1 MIAIKLTG
9 RIFDDRALVKEY
21 AAILRSLDERAVIIT
36 GGGSTARTYIEVAR
50 ELGAGNYTLDLIGI
64 EASRLNAWL
73 MIAGL
78 GDEAYPKP
86 AESLAELLAALSYK
100 RKVVM
105 GGLQP
110 GQSTATVAA
119 LAAEAVG
126 ARALINCANIDGI
139 YDDDPRRNPNARR
152 IPVVKASELAAILR
166 SNALPGTYELADL
179 WSLEILKRSKIPMYV
194 VDGRRPGLLLEI
206 LRGGSNPGSLVLP
219 E

>member
-21 AAILRSLDERAVIIT
+21 ATILRSLDERAVIIT